1 MRAPTKR
8 NLTDQ
13 ELDLASATCLAEFHD
28 YLDQARWYGA
38 TSIEKA
44 LGSARHFLVWLMRS
58 GVPLQTVDDAVLRRF
73 RDHNCVCP
81 PHQHGGGL
89 YKRNAPPPPGTI
101 VKVQRFVQ
109 FLEISG
115 RTRHPGELEM
125 GRQVLHEF
133 VAWAASQ
140 GHSSNMIASYRGS
153 ARHLLAWL
161 HRCRIPMKDLT
172 VDTLNDFFEH
182 DCLCP
187 GKFSGFVSSRAS
199 DDTVFATK
207 KFVRFLA
214 SHRMVPDVHMVRKK
228 PLNPELQGFH
238 TWLRQHRGVGEL
250 TVREYDREVS
260 NLLVGLGKDPTTY
273 DAALVRQVLLSRF
286 TEVSKR
292 HANRLVYV
300 MRMYLRFLSS
310 KGQCPASL
318 IGAVPRTGLWSLATL
333 PRYLSEA
340 DVEKVIASCDGT
352 RPADIRNR
360 AILLLLARLG
370 LRAGD
375 VRFLQLNDI
384 DWDNAELHVCGK
396 SRRSVRL
403 PLPQD
408 AGDALLAYIEQ
419 TRPRV
424 NKQTVF
430 LRSYAPYRPFAYS
443 TAISRMVHHALQ
455 RAGVESPNGQGAHIF
470 RHSAATGLL
479 RSGASLDTVGAL
491 LRHERTM
498 TTAVYAKVDLTMLHQ
513 VAQPW
518 VGDVR

>member
-28 YLDQARWYGA
+28 YLHQAGHGPV
-38 TSIEKA
+38 SIERT
-44 LGSARHFLVWLMRS
+44 LGSSRHFLVWLRRG
-58 GVPLQTVDDAVLRRF
+58 GVPLHRVDDAVLRRF
-73 RDHNCVCP
+73 RDHDCVCP
-81 PHQHGGGL
+81 PHQNGGGL
-89 YKRNAPPPPGTI
+89 YKRNAPPPRGTI
-101 VKVQRFVQ
+101 VNAQRFVQ

-115 RTRHPGELEM
+115 RTRHPGELET
-125 GRQVLHEF
+125 GRWVLQEF
-133 VAWAASQ
+133 EEWAASQ
-140 GHSSNMIASYRGS
+140 GHTPSMIASYRGS
-153 ARHLLAWL
+153 ALHLLVWL

-172 VDTLNDFFEH
+172 VDTLDDFFEH

-187 GKFSGFVSSRAS
+187 GNFNGFVSSRAS

-214 SHRMVPDVHMVRKK
+214 ARRMVPDVHIVRKK
-228 PLNPELQGFH
+228 PLNPDLQAFH
-238 TWLRQHRGVGEL
+238 TWLRQHRGISEL
-250 TVREYDREVS
+250 TVRDYDRDVS
-260 NLLVGLGKDPTTY
+260 SLLVDLGNNPTTY
-273 DAALVRQVLLSRF
+273 DAALVRRVLLNRF
-286 TEVSKR
+286 AEVSR
-292 HANRLVYV
+292 NHAHRLVYA

-310 KGQCPASL
+310 KDQCPASL
-318 IGAVPRTGLWSLATL
+318 VGAVPKTGLWSLATL
-333 PRYLSEA
+333 PRYLSME

-408 AGDALLAYIEQ
+408 AGDALLTYIEQ

-424 NKQTVF
+424 NEQTVF
-430 LRSYAPYRPFAYS
+430 LRARAPYRPFAYS
-443 TAISRMVHHALQ
+443 TTISRMVHHALQ
-455 RAGVESPNGQGAHIF
+455 RAGVNSPNGQGAHIF

-491 LRHERTM
+491 LRHEKAT
-498 TTAVYAKVDLTMLHQ
+498 TTAIYAKVDLTMLHE

-518 VGDVR
+518 IGDVR

>member
-28 YLDQARWYGA
+28 YLCQARYG
-38 TSIEKA
+38 TISSDRT
-44 LGSARHFLVWLMRS
+44 LGSARHFLVWLKRS
-58 GVPLQTVDDAVLRRF
+58 GVPIHEVDDAVLRSF
-73 RDHNCVCP
+73 RDHDCTCP
-81 PHQHGGGL
+81 PHQNGGGL
-89 YKRNAPPPPGTI
+89 YKRNAPPPAGTI
-101 VKVQRFVQ
+101 VNVQRFVQ

-115 RTRHPGELEM
+115 RMRHPGELEI
-125 GRQVLHEF
+125 GRRELQEF
-133 VAWAASQ
+133 EEWAASQ
-140 GHSSNMIASYRGS
+140 GHTANMIGSYRGS
-153 ARHLLAWL
+153 ALHLLVWL
-161 HRCRIPMKDLT
+161 HRCRISMKDLT
-172 VDTLNDFFEH
+172 VDALDDFFEH

-187 GKFSGFVSSRAS
+187 GKFNGFVSSRAS

-214 SHRMVPDVHMVRKK
+214 SRRLVPDVHIVRKK
-228 PLNPELQGFH
+228 PLNPELQDFH
-238 TWLRQHRGVGEL
+238 TWLRQHRGVSER
-250 TVREYDREVS
+250 TVHDYDREVS
-260 NLLVGLGKDPTTY
+260 SLLVALGKDPTTY

-286 TEVSKR
+286 AEVSKS
-292 HANRLVYV
+292 HAHRLVSV
-300 MRMYLRFLSS
+300 MRMYLRLLSS

-318 IGAVPRTGLWSLATL
+318 VGAVPRTGLWSLATL
-333 PRYLSEA
+333 PRYLSVE

-352 RPADIRNR
+352 RPVDIRNR

-384 DWDNAELHVCGK
+384 DWDNAELHVRGK

-424 NKQTVF
+424 NEQTVF
-430 LRSYAPYRPFAYS
+430 LRARAPYRSFAYS

-455 RAGVESPNGQGAHIF
+455 RAGVNSPSGQGAHIF

-491 LRHERTM
+491 LRHERAM
-498 TTAVYAKVDLTMLHQ
+498 TTAIYANVDLTMLHQ

-518 VGDVR
+518 MGDVR